1 MKTLGLG
8 LVLVLGMSAGI
19 CVSQEV
25 PDVAGLMITTC
36 ESTNDLHLATAGGVV
51 YLHVPR
57 EDAPADKIVVAVRR
71 KSGASFARRGPNV
84 SARR

>member
-1 MKTLGLG
+1 
-8 LVLVLGMSAGI
+8 
-19 CVSQEV
+19 
-25 PDVAGLMITTC
+25 VAGLMITTC

-71 KSGASFARRGPNV
+71 KSGASLRGAV
-84 SARR
+84 RTSVQEGRGDAGL